1 MFNSNGMHFV
11 ILIVYRKICAKK
23 DFIGNIAISNVTG
36 LSIIIVNLLHQYY
49 IFRELSLPF
58 SARENIYNINM

>member
-11 ILIVYRKICAKK
+11 ILIVHRKICARK

-49 IFRELSLPF
+49 IFPF